1 MPVKLLIPSEEFH
14 MKKFTVAMAAA
25 AVSIAFGAI
34 AAESRPAP
42 DFKGKDAD
50 GKEHSLADYKG
61 KVVVLEFTNPGS
73 PVSGKPGCPF
83 MVGRYEKG
91 VMQKLQDKV
100 KGMGAEYLAVN
111 SSNFNTAEDSKKIAE
126 KFSIK
131 VPTLVDSDGTIGK
144 AFGAKTT
151 PHMFVIG
158 KDGNIAYDGA
168 LNENR
173 SPDADK
179 DADSKNFVEEAV
191 AAAVKGETP
200 AVTKTESY
208 GCSVKYK

>member
-1 MPVKLLIPSEEFH
+1 LLIPFEELH
-14 MKKFTVAMAAA
+14 RKKFTVAMAAA

-34 AAESRPAP
+34 AADTRSAP

-61 KVVVLEFTNPGS
+61 KVLVVEFTNPGS
-73 PVSGKPGCPF
+73 PVSGKAGCPF

-91 VMQKLQDKV
+91 VMQKFQDKV

-111 SSNFNTAEDSKKIAE
+111 SSNFNTAEDTKKIAE
-126 KFSIK
+126 KFNIK
-131 VPTLVDSDGTIGK
+131 VPTIVDTDGAVGK

-158 KDGNIAYDGA
+158 KDGNVVYDGA
-168 LNENR
+168 LNDNR
-173 SPDADK
+173 TPDAEK
-179 DADSKNFVEEAV
+179 DADAKNFVEQAV
-191 AAAVKGETP
+191 AAAEKGETP
-200 AVTKTESY
+200 AVANT
-208 GCSVKYK
+208 